1 MTAVHG
7 GGAHVADM
15 YPARENN
22 CIGLMDAYPVI
33 CAYAAV
39 WPALPYE
46 SSTALDGARPDGGS
60 RGPAVG
66 SAWAGGY
73 RWMPMARL
81 TFRLDR
87 RYLQVM
93 RSEAPALLPVFRSP
107 LQADILAALL
117 LNPEREYSITD
128 LARRFGAPLSTV
140 HGEVKRLT
148 DAGLLRRRD
157 LGRSAMIRANTS
169 NRLVEPLTEL
179 LFLSW
184 GPLQVIAEEFAGLD
198 GAERV
203 LIFGSW
209 AARYLQQQGP
219 PPHDLDVLVVG
230 HPARGDVY
238 DAADRAQQRLGMQVD
253 PVIRPAEVWREAA
266 DPLVQQI
273 QSGPFVVVLVP
284 DEDDQKPAGTGDA

>member
-1 MTAVHG
+1 MVGRGVRQSARR
-7 GGAHVADM
+7 GAD
-15 YPARENN
+15 
-22 CIGLMDAYPVI
+22 
-33 CAYAAV
+33 
-39 WPALPYE
+39 
-46 SSTALDGARPDGGS
+46 
-60 RGPAVG
+60 
-66 SAWAGGY
+66 GY
-73 RWMPMARL
+73 RSMPLARL

-128 LARRFGAPLSTV
+128 LARRLDAPLSTV

-157 LGRSAMIRANTS
+157 LGRSAMVRANTS

-209 AARYLQQQGP
+209 AARYLQQHGP

-238 DAADRAQQRLGMQVD
+238 DAADRAQQRLGMPVD
-253 PVIRPAEVWREAA
+253 PVIRPAEIWREAA

-284 DEDDQKPAGTGDA
+284 DEDDHKSTVTGEA